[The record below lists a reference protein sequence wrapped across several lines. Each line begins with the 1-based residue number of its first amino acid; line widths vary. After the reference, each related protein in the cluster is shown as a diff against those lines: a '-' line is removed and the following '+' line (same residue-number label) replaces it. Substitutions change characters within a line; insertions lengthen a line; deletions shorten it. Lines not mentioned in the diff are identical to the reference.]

1 MGTGSG
7 PRRRILRCHTSAA
20 VSVKASLEDSRSL
33 RSAHRSRRRRM
44 SFAMP
49 LTTSAIATLVNA
61 RRANPSITI
70 LLFHVR
76 ERYRVSLSGSLK
88 TRGDTRVYVVNLFW
102 SRARQFVVGRRASLC
117 NTVRLSRKFS
127 AQLKVS
133 NCDICRV
140 WKGKA
145 RKRIVASIRTWFAVL
160 EPNFF
165 RLFEKKREII
175 I

>member
-61 RRANPSITI
+61 RRANPSIPI

-88 TRGDTRVYVVNLFW
+88 TRGDTRVYV
-102 SRARQFVVGRRASLC
+102 SACKFVLIASSPIRRREES
-117 NTVRLSRKFS
+117 
-127 AQLKVS
+127 
-133 NCDICRV
+133 
-140 WKGKA
+140 
-145 RKRIVASIRTWFAVL
+145 VAV
-160 EPNFF
+160 
-165 RLFEKKREII
+165 
-175 I
+175 

>member
-1 MGTGSG
+1 MSKESKERKKFRRFLLELLSRADPKPVGPSG
-7 PRRRILRCHTSAA
+7 WPVFTIRDHGLKGKTYGHNGHGLGATASYFTMPHERAA
-20 VSVKASLEDSRSL
+20 CVCVCVFVKASPEDSRSL

-88 TRGDTRVYVVNLFW
+88 TREGTHQGYTFQRVNLF
-102 SRARQFVVGRRASLC
+102 
-117 NTVRLSRKFS
+117 
-127 AQLKVS
+127 
-133 NCDICRV
+133 
-140 WKGKA
+140 
-145 RKRIVASIRTWFAVL
+145 
-160 EPNFF
+160 
-165 RLFEKKREII
+165 
-175 I
+175 

>member
-1 MGTGSG
+1 MVPRLASIYNSRPRLKRKTNGHNGHTGSG
-7 PRRRILRCHTSAA
+7 PRRRILRCHTSAP

-88 TRGDTRVYVVNLFW
+88 TRGDTRVYV
-102 SRARQFVVGRRASLC
+102 SACKFVLIASSPIRRREES
-117 NTVRLSRKFS
+117 
-127 AQLKVS
+127 
-133 NCDICRV
+133 
-140 WKGKA
+140 
-145 RKRIVASIRTWFAVL
+145 VAV
-160 EPNFF
+160 
-165 RLFEKKREII
+165 
-175 I
+175 